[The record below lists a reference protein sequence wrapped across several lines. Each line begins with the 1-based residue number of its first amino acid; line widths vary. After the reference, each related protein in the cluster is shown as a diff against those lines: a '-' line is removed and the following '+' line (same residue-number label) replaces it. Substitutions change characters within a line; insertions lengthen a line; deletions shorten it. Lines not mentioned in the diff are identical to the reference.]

1 MVIHRQTTYV
11 TFCSECD
18 TGPKLTNFPKGE
30 PVRYFEENLEAE
42 RLYINLIQKAT
53 EVLHSFFDST
63 TIFYS
68 KHTTKT
74 VEIMGHKCKR
84 TSYYLFIQAAKLS
97 HHLKPM
103 LLVLY
108 KFNASK
114 CFEFAHL
121 IHIYFYNSYK
131 SSIFGKRISPN
142 AIVS

>member
-74 VEIMGHKCKR
+74 VEIWVISASAPH
-84 TSYYLFIQAAKLS
+84 TIYLSKLQN
-97 HHLKPM
+97 
-103 LLVLY
+103 
-108 KFNASK
+108 F
-114 CFEFAHL
+114 
-121 IHIYFYNSYK
+121 
-131 SSIFGKRISPN
+131 RI
-142 AIVS
+142 I